1 MDLAKCSFLMLGI
14 FGRTYS
20 DMIVKEVIAC
30 LQVNWALLSQK
41 IKKKIWRSF
50 VLSGIIKNARHEC
63 IIAGFFSLLS
73 LHEIRWT
80 HAAGKGH
87 YLARHR
93 KRQTVPC
100 IWTQNRHTLKD
111 KSTEEQDPMHEDRH
125 WWLPCNAQAESSE
138 APAHTRAAIGPWA
151 SSQRSPQPA
160 QVAGRDCRK
169 PGLWSG
175 RPTTPAFRLG
185 ERRNQPIEHV
195 TAEPLARCPRNSD
208 HL

>member
-1 MDLAKCSFLMLGI
+1 M
-14 FGRTYS
+14 
-20 DMIVKEVIAC
+20 KEVQKVIAC
-30 LQVNWALLSQK
+30 LPSESSSFISKDQE
-41 IKKKIWRSF
+41 KIWRSF
-50 VLSGIIKNARHEC
+50 VLSGIIKQV
-63 IIAGFFSLLS
+63 FFSLLF

-111 KSTEEQDPMHEDRH
+111 KSTEVQDPMHEDRL

-138 APAHTRAAIGPWA
+138 APARTRAATGPWA

-195 TAEPLARCPRNSD
+195 TAEPLARCPQISD
-208 HL
+208 YL